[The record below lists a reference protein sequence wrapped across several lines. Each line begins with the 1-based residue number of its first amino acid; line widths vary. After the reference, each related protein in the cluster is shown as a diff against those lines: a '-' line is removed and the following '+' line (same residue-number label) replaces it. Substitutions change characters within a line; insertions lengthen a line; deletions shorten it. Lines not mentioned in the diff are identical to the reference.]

1 MSDKDFE
8 LQSLIHQ
15 VMQARKLERD
25 YLSLEDQIRCL
36 KLRQGQNNKD
46 EEIERE
52 QFKVNNQLVTVQ
64 ADALQQELE
73 TLKR

>member
-1 MSDKDFE
+1 M
-8 LQSLIHQ
+8 HQ

-52 QFKVNNQLVTVQ
+52 
-64 ADALQQELE
+64 
-73 TLKR
+73 